1 MFFVN
6 VAAVL
11 GGTNIQSANDFW
23 LFVVYCVVVI
33 VVVIF
38 FLFYFNR
45 VLGQILTFLVNQ
57 YTWRT
62 YNAYLE
68 VGNVV
73 NVEPPGFFNKLLC
86 RLHSSFFTWWQNSI

>member
-6 VAAVL
+6 AAAVSAEM
-11 GGTNIQSANDFW
+11 NIQSVNDFW
-23 LFVVYCVVVI
+23 LFVVYCIVVI

-45 VLGQILTFLVNQ
+45 VLGQVLTFLVNQ

-68 VGNVV
+68 VGNGI
-73 NVEPPGFFNKLLC
+73 EY
-86 RLHSSFFTWWQNSI
+86 SSLFSWLNIS